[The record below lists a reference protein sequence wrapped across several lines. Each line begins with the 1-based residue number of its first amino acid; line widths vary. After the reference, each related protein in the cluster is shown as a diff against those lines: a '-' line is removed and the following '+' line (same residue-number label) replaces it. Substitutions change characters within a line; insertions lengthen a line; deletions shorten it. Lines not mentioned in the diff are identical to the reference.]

1 MWLWYEFGLLDL
13 IWFNSAV
20 SVSVWKEEL
29 AVSEE
34 ELHLIAGCATS
45 LVGGTGTPPNWA
57 VHCCEPQFSDIS
69 KYRVLSFFDWTTNY
83 SYTWWQKHKAMFAA
97 VHFHSI
103 FFLWGKLVL
112 LSLAEVVFQ
121 ASSLS
126 NDVSKQNQHF
136 LSKVKSDWIIFD

>member
-1 MWLWYEFGLLDL
+1 MCDFDMSLACLTWFGLTRQCLCQFGRRNWQCL
-13 IWFNSAV
+13 RKSYISTLVAP
-20 SVSVWKEEL
+20 L
-29 AVSEE
+29 PYC
-34 ELHLIAGCATS
+34 G
-45 LVGGTGTPPNWA
+45 VGGTGTPPNWA

-69 KYRVLSFFDWTTNY
+69 KYRVLSFLTGQRIIHIPGD
-83 SYTWWQKHKAMFAA
+83 KK
-97 VHFHSI
+97 HFHSI

-126 NDVSKQNQHF
+126 NDDSKQNQHF